1 MVNTTTEETAC
12 NVTKSVVCNAIQ
24 AESYSRRRGKT
35 DPSPYDPPT
44 DAEKEACTY
53 APHACNSVAQNL

>member
-24 AESYSRRRGKT
+24 AWSGE
-35 DPSPYDPPT
+35 DAYDPPT

>member
-24 AESYSRRRGKT
+24 AWSHYSGYDHNSY
-35 DPSPYDPPT
+35 T